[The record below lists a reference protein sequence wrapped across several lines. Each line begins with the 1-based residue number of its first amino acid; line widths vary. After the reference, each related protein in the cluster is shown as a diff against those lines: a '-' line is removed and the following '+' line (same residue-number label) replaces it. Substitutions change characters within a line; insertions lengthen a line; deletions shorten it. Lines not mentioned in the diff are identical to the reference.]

1 MIKLVLISLTLLL
14 AGCSGM
20 VSAPSEIESAPR
32 VQHGPLAIDLISV
45 PELDGPVISI
55 GLYGFEDMTG
65 QRAPADNF
73 ANLSSAVTQGADAWV
88 IDALLTAGNGTW
100 FEVVERG
107 GLDNLVRERQLIRST
122 RENYLAETGG
132 GEGGL
137 DPLRFAGLLLEG
149 GIVGYDS
156 NVTTGGVGARYLGIG
171 ATSQYRIDT
180 VTIAMRIVSVS
191 TGRVL
196 ASVAVEKSIASYRD
210 SADVFRFLDLGTRA
224 LETEAGYSVNE
235 PTNYAV
241 RSAIEAGVIELI
253 YQGERRGLWSF
264 KEQ

>member
-1 MIKLVLISLTLLL
+1 
-14 AGCSGM
+14 
-20 VSAPSEIESAPR
+20 
-32 VQHGPLAIDLISV
+32 
-45 PELDGPVISI
+45 
-55 GLYGFEDMTG
+55 
-65 QRAPADNF
+65 
-73 ANLSSAVTQGADAWV
+73 
-88 IDALLTAGNGTW
+88 
-100 FEVVERG
+100 
-107 GLDNLVRERQLIRST
+107 
-122 RENYLAETGG
+122 
-132 GEGGL
+132 
-137 DPLRFAGLLLEG
+137 LLEG

>member
-1 MIKLVLISLTLLL
+1 MKLFAVLSILLL
-14 AGCSGM
+14 TGCSAM
-20 VSAPSEIESAPR
+20 TSAPSELESDPR
-32 VQHGPLAIDLISV
+32 VQPNPLAVDLASV
-45 PELDGPVISI
+45 PELDGPVISV
-55 GLYGFEDMTG
+55 GVYGFEDMTG

-88 IDALLTAGNGTW
+88 IDALLSAGDGSW

-107 GLDNLVRERQLIRST
+107 SLDDLVRERQLIRST
-122 RENYLAETGG
+122 RENHLGTETGA
-132 GEGGL
+132 EGGL
-137 DPLRFAGLLLEG
+137 DPLRFAGLLLAG
-149 GIVGYDS
+149 GIIGYDS
-156 NVTTGGVGARYLGIG
+156 NVATGGFGARSLGIG
-171 ATSQYRIDT
+171 ATTEYRIDT
-180 VTIAMRIVSVS
+180 VTIAMRVVSVS

>member
-1 MIKLVLISLTLLL
+1 MKLFALPLVLLLT
-14 AGCSGM
+14 GCSAIT
-20 VSAPSEIESAPR
+20 STPSVLESDPR
-32 VQHGPLAIDLISV
+32 VQPNPLAADLASV

-55 GLYGFEDMTG
+55 GIYGFEDMTG

-88 IDALLTAGNGTW
+88 IDALLTAGNSSW
-100 FEVVERG
+100 FEVVERSN
-107 GLDNLVRERQLIRST
+107 LDDLVRERQLIRST
-122 RENYLAETGG
+122 RENYLDGETT

-137 DPLRFAGLLLEG
+137 DPLRFAGLLLAG

-156 NVTTGGVGARYLGIG
+156 NVSTGGIGARYFGIG
-171 ATSQYRIDT
+171 ATTQYRIDT
-180 VTIAMRIVSVS
+180 VTVAMRIVSVS

-224 LETEAGYSVNE
+224 LETEAGYSINE

-253 YQGERRGLWSF
+253 YQGQRRGLWSF